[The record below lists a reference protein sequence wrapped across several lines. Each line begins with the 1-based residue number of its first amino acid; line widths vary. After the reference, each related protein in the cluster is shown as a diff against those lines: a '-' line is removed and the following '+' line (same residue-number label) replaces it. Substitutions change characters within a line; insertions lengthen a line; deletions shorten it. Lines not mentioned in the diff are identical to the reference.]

1 MTKKEVQALFK
12 NGNVMTI
19 KEFIECVTCGG
30 FIPYD
35 GYGYYFDENMKSET
49 KEHAS
54 FDVDEL
60 KRMSKKYKYVVWYNR

>member
-1 MTKKEVQALFK
+1 
-12 NGNVMTI
+12 
-19 KEFIECVTCGG
+19 
-30 FIPYD
+30 
-35 GYGYYFDENMKSET
+35 MKSET